1 MTRSTHN
8 RDWLVR
14 APESRKMERIEAY
27 FSGHGYTTHR
37 HDTYAIGI
45 TLSGVQSFNYRHSK
59 RHSQPG
65 GTIVLHPDEVHDG
78 EAGTRDGFR
87 YRMFYIEPSVI
98 QQVLGGKPLPFIEGG
113 LSSDPRLNIATRRLL
128 NSLDHPLDPLEEEDA
143 IYDVAQALDTAAGNR
158 RGRRLIDYPAAE
170 RARLF
175 IHDAL
180 DQVITLDDLVQAS
193 GRDRWSLSRD
203 FRALYGTSPYRYIT
217 QRRLNE
223 ARRLAFQ
230 GTPLSEVALACG
242 FFDQSHMTRL
252 HTQAFGISPAR
263 WLNMLR

>member
-1 MTRSTHN
+1 MTLSNHH
-8 RDWLVR
+8 RDWLKR
-14 APESRKMERIEAY
+14 APDSRKLERIEAY
-27 FSGHGYTTHR
+27 FSGHGYNAHR
-37 HDTYAIGI
+37 HDTYAIGV

-65 GTIVLHPDEVHDG
+65 GTIVLHPDEIHDG
-78 EAGTRDGFR
+78 EAGTSDGFR

-128 NSLDHPLDPLEEEDA
+128 SSIDHSLDPLEEEDA
-143 IYDVAQALDTAAGNR
+143 IYDVAQALDLAAGNR
-158 RGRRLIDYPAAE
+158 RGRRMIDYPAAE

-175 IHDAL
+175 IHDVL

-230 GTPLSEVALACG
+230 GMAWSEVALACG

>member
-1 MTRSTHN
+1 MTRSIHN
-8 RDWLVR
+8 HDWLVR
-14 APESRKMERIEAY
+14 APESRRMERIEAY

-78 EAGTRDGFR
+78 EAGTSEGFR

-128 NSLDHPLDPLEEEDA
+128 NGLDHPLDPLEEEDA
-143 IYDVAQALDTAAGNR
+143 IYDVAQALDLAAGSR

-180 DQVITLDDLVQAS
+180 DQAITLDDLVQAS

-223 ARRLAFQ
+223 ARRQVLH
-230 GTPLSEVALACG
+230 GMPLSEAAVACG

-263 WLNMLR
+263 WLKMLR

>member
-1 MTRSTHN
+1 MAQSSIC
-8 RDWLVR
+8 RDWLLR
-14 APESRKMERIEAY
+14 APESGKLERIEAY

-37 HDTYAIGI
+37 HDTYAIGF

-78 EAGTRDGFR
+78 EAGTSDGFR
-87 YRMFYIEPSVI
+87 YRMSYIEPALI
-98 QQVLGGKPLPFIEGG
+98 QQVLGGRPLPFIEGG
-113 LSSDPRLNIATRRLL
+113 LSNDPRLNIATRRLL
-128 NSLDHPLDPLEEEDA
+128 STLEHRLDPLEEDDA
-143 IYDVAQALDTAAGNR
+143 IYDVAQALAVAAGNR
-158 RGRRLIDYPAAE
+158 RGRRLLDYPAAE

-180 DQVITLDDLVQAS
+180 GQPITLDDLVEAS

-203 FRALYGTSPYRYIT
+203 FRALYGTSPYRYIIH
-217 QRRLNE
+217 RRLSQ
-223 ARRLAFQ
+223 ARRLVLR
-230 GTPLSEVALACG
+230 GMPLSETALACG

-252 HTQAFGISPAR
+252 HTRAFGISPAR
-263 WLNMLR
+263 WLKMLR

>member
-1 MTRSTHN
+1 MAQSNNRS
-8 RDWLVR
+8 DWMVR
-14 APESRKMERIEAY
+14 APESKKLERIEAY
-27 FSGHGYTTHR
+27 FSGHGYSAHR
-37 HDTYAIGI
+37 HDTYAIGF

-78 EAGTRDGFR
+78 EAGTRDGFH
-87 YRMFYIEPSVI
+87 YRMSYIEPSLI
-98 QQVLGGKPLPFIEGG
+98 QQVLGGRPLPFIEGG
-113 LSSDPRLNIATRRLL
+113 LSNDPRLNIATRRLL
-128 NSLDHPLDPLEEEDA
+128 NTLEHRLDPLEEDDA
-143 IYDVAQALDTAAGNR
+143 IYDVAQALAVAAGR
-158 RGRRLIDYPAAE
+158 QRGRRLLDYPAAE

-180 DQVITLDDLVQAS
+180 GQPITLDDLVEAS

-203 FRALYGTSPYRYIT
+203 FRAMYGTSPYRYIT

-223 ARRLAFQ
+223 ARRLLMH
-230 GTPLSEVALACG
+230 GLPLSEAALACG

-263 WLNMLR
+263 GLKMLR

>member
-1 MTRSTHN
+1 MAQSNNRS
-8 RDWLVR
+8 DWLVR
-14 APESRKMERIEAY
+14 APESGKLERIEAY
-27 FSGHGYTTHR
+27 FSGHGYSAHR
-37 HDTYAIGI
+37 HDTYAIGF

-78 EAGTRDGFR
+78 EAGTRDGFH
-87 YRMFYIEPSVI
+87 YRMSYIEPSLI
-98 QQVLGGKPLPFIEGG
+98 QQVLGGRPLPFIEGG
-113 LSSDPRLNIATRRLL
+113 LSNDPRLNIATRRLL
-128 NSLDHPLDPLEEEDA
+128 NTLEHRLDPLEEDDA
-143 IYDVAQALDTAAGNR
+143 IYDVAQALAAAAGRR
-158 RGRRLIDYPAAE
+158 RGRRLLDYPAAE

-180 DQVITLDDLVQAS
+180 GQPITLDDLVEAS

-223 ARRLAFQ
+223 ARRLVLQ
-230 GTPLSEVALACG
+230 GLPLSEAALACG
-242 FFDQSHMTRL
+242 FSTKA
-252 HTQAFGISPAR
+252 T
-263 WLNMLR
+263 